1 MNEHS
6 FIYIWKLKLAMA
18 DRKTRKKL
26 ITVERRTQILK
37 AATDVFTRK
46 GFSAATMPEI
56 AAGAGMA
63 VGTIYLYYP
72 SKRELL
78 IATIKNLIV
87 TAPLLDLIYRI
98 PRENIAVV
106 FGQIM
111 KNRFDLIQSEEMSRM
126 PTLMG
131 EVIRDPELKALW
143 TERFFKPLF
152 TQFEGIYRAM
162 TPPGTPGR
170 IEPAVAVRA
179 AGGLIIGFLMIKLL
193 EGEFGPLS
201 DLPQEKVAADMA
213 NFMLHGLMGSEN
225 QALKQE
231 EKQ

>member
-1 MNEHS
+1 V
-6 FIYIWKLKLAMA
+6 A
-18 DRKTRKKL
+18 DRATRKKL

-46 GFSAATMPEI
+46 GFAAATIPEI
-56 AAGAGMA
+56 ARGAGMA

-72 SKRELL
+72 NKRELF
-78 IATIKNLIV
+78 IAVIKNLII

-111 KNRFDLIQSEEMSRM
+111 QNRLDLIQSEEMSMM
-126 PTLMG
+126 PSLVG

-143 TERFFKPLF
+143 VERFFKPLF
-152 TQFEGIYRAM
+152 TQFESLFRAM
-162 TPPGTPGR
+162 QPPDQPYR
-170 IEPAVAVRA
+170 VEPAVAVRA
-179 AGGLIIGFLMIKLL
+179 AGGLILGFLMIKLL
-193 EGEFGPLS
+193 EGESGPLS

-213 NFMLHGLMGSEN
+213 DFMLHGMMSGSI
-225 QALKQE
+225 QAPKQE